1 MGHGIIS
8 TGISICLD
16 EKNPPSHALSSCE
29 ATAFNLPPQR
39 MNEPT
44 PSVTTSAS
52 ASASEP
58 APAALTE
65 MLENTF
71 SDARSNSVQQ
81 QRDSADIT
89 NQAIE
94 ILRGSINAIGDDEK
108 ILEGIKMDVHV
119 HREDSNNNDNAAV
132 AMDFFKQDM
141 GDNYLNRN
149 PLHFNQQQQ
158 QQQQNNNSI
167 LEYLHDHDLE
177 PMPIHSSEDN
187 DMSMQLASFND
198 HDDLWPRP
206 NPINFNNESRGG
218 NSGVSININ
227 IRSSSNTNKNGIDKN
242 EISSSSNNND
252 NDGVEGSGEGVSGG
266 VYQSFMKQYW
276 EDLPTDLSS
285 TQIADEIVAT
295 FQQQEN

>member
-1 MGHGIIS
+1 MG
-8 TGISICLD
+8 
-16 EKNPPSHALSSCE
+16 
-29 ATAFNLPPQR
+29 
-39 MNEPT
+39 
-44 PSVTTSAS
+44 
-52 ASASEP
+52 ASEP
-58 APAALTE
+58 VPATLTE
-65 MLENTF
+65 MMESTF

-119 HREDSNNNDNAAV
+119 HREDGNNNDSAAV

-141 GDNYLNRN
+141 GDNYGNRN
-149 PLHFNQQQQ
+149 PLHFNHHHHQQ
-158 QQQQNNNSI
+158 QQQQNSNSI
-167 LEYLHDHDLE
+167 LEYLHDHDLD

-187 DMSMQLASFND
+187 DMSLQLASFND

-206 NPINFNNESRGG
+206 NPVNFNNESRGG

-227 IRSSSNTNKNGIDKN
+227 IRSSSSNNNENGIDKN

-252 NDGVEGSGEGVSGG
+252 NGVEGSGEGVSGG
-266 VYQSFMKQYW
+266 V
-276 EDLPTDLSS
+276 
-285 TQIADEIVAT
+285 
-295 FQQQEN
+295 